1 MRDMN
6 GGRRGMEKRSEKGEQ
21 QEERETADEVKAKL
35 SAW

>member
-1 MRDMN
+1 MVGR
-6 GGRRGMEKRSEKGEQ
+6 GGWKKISEKGEQ